1 MSTELIVVAVLA
13 VLAGAAIG
21 WLAAVA
27 RTRAAVEGRLQELA
41 AARAAAESAAAE
53 LRRQVD
59 VLRGELAQ
67 NQQQLQREQ
76 TARASAETALAK
88 SQDNLT
94 EQKKSFDESRA
105 RLVETFEALAAQT
118 LGKSNVQFLEL
129 ARATFETLQ
138 KEAAGDLSQR
148 QTAISGMVE
157 PMKQALEALRQ
168 HVAQVESS
176 RQKAYGELSAQVQ
189 QLNESSRAL
198 REETGSL
205 VTSLRQPQIKGK
217 WGELTLRRAAELTGM
232 SPHCDF
238 EEQVSAEGEAG
249 RLRPDM
255 VVRLPGGGSIIVD
268 AKVPLHAFLAAVQ
281 AKTADEYRAAMGE
294 HARLVKKHIQDL
306 AAKKY
311 PEQFEESVRFVVLFL
326 PGESFFSAAVEQDRE
341 LLEYANDRKVILSS
355 PTTFLALLHA
365 VAQGWHQEK
374 LTQSVRE
381 TERRGKDLY
390 ERLLKFLEYLDDVRV
405 GLDRANA
412 SYNKAVGSL
421 ESRLL
426 PAARRFQ
433 ALAAPGGEEVPALA
447 PIETLPRQI
456 SVPQEN
462 EEEGA

>member
-1 MSTELIVVAVLA
+1 MNFSLIALGVLA
-13 VLAGAAIG
+13 ALAGAAIG
-21 WLAAVA
+21 WLLAVA
-27 RTRAAVEGRLQELA
+27 RTRGGVELRLQELTG
-41 AARAAAESAAAE
+41 ARAAAESAATE
-53 LRRQVD
+53 LRRQVET
-59 VLRGELAQ
+59 LRAELAGL
-67 NQQQLQREQ
+67 QQQVQSERA
-76 TARASAETALAK
+76 ARASAETAQAKAQENLA
-88 SQDNLT
+88 
-94 EQKKSFDESRA
+94 EQKRQFEEARA
-105 RLVETFEALAAQT
+105 KLVETFEAAASQVLAE
-118 LGKSNVQFLEL
+118 SNSRFLEL
-129 ARATFETLQ
+129 ARTRLETLQ
-138 KEAAGDLSQR
+138 KEAAGDLSLR
-148 QTAISGMVE
+148 QTAIAGIVE
-157 PMKQALEALRQ
+157 PMKQALESLRQ

-189 QLNESSRAL
+189 QLNENSRAL

-238 EEQVSAEGEAG
+238 AEQVSAEGEEG

-255 VVRLPGGGSIIVD
+255 VVHLPGGGNIIVD

-306 AAKKY
+306 AGKKY
-311 PEQFEESVRFVVLFL
+311 AEQFEDSLRFVVLFL

-341 LLEYANDRKVILSS
+341 LLEYANDRRVILSS

-365 VAQGWHQEK
+365 VAQGWQQEK
-374 LTQSVRE
+374 LAENARE
-381 TERRGKDLY
+381 IADRGKDLH

-405 GLDRANA
+405 GLDRAST

-433 ALAAPGGEEVPALA
+433 ALAAPGGEEVPPLA

-462 EEEGA
+462 EE

>member
-1 MSTELIVVAVLA
+1 MNSAVIVVALVA
-13 VLAGAAIG
+13 ALAGAAIG
-21 WLAAVA
+21 WLAAVG
-27 RTRAAVEGRLQELA
+27 RTRTAVDTRLQELTGG
-41 AARAAAESAAAE
+41 RAAAESAAGE

-59 VLRGELAQ
+59 GLRGELAQ
-67 NQQQLQREQ
+67 SQQQLQREQ
-76 TARASAETALAK
+76 AARASAETAHAK
-88 SQDNLT
+88 AQENLV
-94 EQKKSFDESRA
+94 EQKRLFEEARA
-105 RLVETFEALAAQT
+105 KLVETFQAAASQVLAENN
-118 LGKSNVQFLEL
+118 SRFLEL
-129 ARATFETLQ
+129 ARTRLDTLQ

-148 QTAISGMVE
+148 QTAIAGLVE
-157 PMKQALEALRQ
+157 PMKQALETLRQ
-168 HVAQVESS
+168 HVTQVENS

-189 QLNESSRAL
+189 QLSDTSRAL

-238 EEQVSAEGEAG
+238 EEQVSAQGEEG

-255 VVRLPGGGSIIVD
+255 VVHLPGGGSIIVD
-268 AKVPLHAFLAAVQ
+268 AKVPLHAFLAAIQ
-281 AKTADEYRAAMGE
+281 AKTADEYRTAMGE

-306 AAKKY
+306 ASKKY
-311 PEQFEESVRFVVLFL
+311 PAQFEETVRFVVLFL

-365 VAQGWHQEK
+365 VAQGWQQEK
-374 LTQSVRE
+374 LAENARE
-381 TERRGKDLY
+381 IADRGKDLH

-426 PAARRFQ
+426 PAARKFQ
-433 ALAAPGGEEVPALA
+433 ALAAPGGDEVPSLT
-447 PIETLPRQI
+447 PMETLPRQI
-456 SVPQEN
+456 SVPQET
-462 EEEGA
+462 EE

>member
-1 MSTELIVVAVLA
+1 MNPGLIIAVVLA
-13 VLAGAAIG
+13 ALAGVAIG

-27 RTRAAVEGRLQELA
+27 RTRTAVEGRLQELTG
-41 AARAAAESAAAE
+41 ARAGAESAASE
-53 LRRQVD
+53 LRRQID
-59 VLRGELAQ
+59 GLRGELTQAQ
-67 NQQQLQREQ
+67 LQLQREQ
-76 TARASAETALAK
+76 TGRASADTALLK
-88 SQDNLT
+88 SQENLI
-94 EQKKSFDESRA
+94 EQKKSFDEGRA
-105 RLVETFEALAAQT
+105 RLVETFEALAAQA
-118 LGKSNVQFLEL
+118 LGKSNAQFLEL
-129 ARATFETLQ
+129 ARATFQSLQ
-138 KEAAGDLSQR
+138 RESAGDLSQR
-148 QTAISGMVE
+148 QTAIAGMVE
-157 PMKQALEALRQ
+157 PMKQALESLRQ
-168 HVAQVESS
+168 HVAQVENS

-189 QLNESSRAL
+189 QLNENSRAL

-238 EEQVSAEGEAG
+238 QEQVSAEGAEG

-255 VVRLPGGGSIIVD
+255 VVQLPGGGSIIVD

-306 AAKKY
+306 AGKKY
-311 PEQFEESVRFVVLFL
+311 AEQFEESVRFVVLFL

-341 LLEYANDRKVILSS
+341 LLEYANDRKVILAS

-365 VAQGWHQEK
+365 VAQGWQQER
-374 LTQSVRE
+374 LAEDARE
-381 TERRGKDLY
+381 IADRGKDLH

-405 GLDRANA
+405 GLDRASA

-426 PAARRFQ
+426 PAARKFQ
-433 ALAAPGGEEVPALA
+433 ALAAPGGEEVPSLA
-447 PIETLPRQI
+447 PIETLPRPI
-456 SVPQEN
+456 SVPQEPG
-462 EEEGA
+462 E

>member
-1 MSTELIVVAVLA
+1 MNPALIAAALLA
-13 VLAGAAIG
+13 ALAGAVIG

-27 RTRAAVEGRLQELA
+27 RTRAAVDARLQELTGG
-41 AARAAAESAAAE
+41 RASAESAASE

-59 VLRGELAQ
+59 ALRGELAQ
-67 NQQQLQREQ
+67 SQQQLQREQ
-76 TARASAETALAK
+76 AARASAETAHAK
-88 SQDNLT
+88 AQENLV
-94 EQKKSFDESRA
+94 EQKRLFEEARA
-105 RLVETFEALAAQT
+105 KLVETFQAAASQVLAENN
-118 LGKSNVQFLEL
+118 SRFLEL
-129 ARATFETLQ
+129 ARTRLDTLQ

-148 QTAISGMVE
+148 QTAIAGLVE
-157 PMKQALEALRQ
+157 PMKQALETLRQ
-168 HVAQVESS
+168 HVTQVENS

-189 QLNESSRAL
+189 QLSDTSRAL

-238 EEQVSAEGEAG
+238 EEQVSAQGEEG

-255 VVRLPGGGSIIVD
+255 VVHLPGGGSIIVD
-268 AKVPLHAFLAAVQ
+268 AKVPLHAFLAAIQ
-281 AKTADEYRAAMGE
+281 AKTADEYRTAMGE

-306 AAKKY
+306 ASKKY
-311 PEQFEESVRFVVLFL
+311 PAQFEETVRFVVLFL

-365 VAQGWHQEK
+365 VAQGWQQEK
-374 LTQSVRE
+374 LAENARE
-381 TERRGKDLY
+381 IADRGKDLH

-426 PAARRFQ
+426 PAARKFQ
-433 ALAAPGGEEVPALA
+433 ALAAPGGDEVPSLT
-447 PIETLPRQI
+447 PMETLPRQI
-456 SVPQEN
+456 SVSQET
-462 EEEGA
+462 EE

>member
-1 MSTELIVVAVLA
+1 MNSAVIVVALVA
-13 VLAGAAIG
+13 ALAGAVIG

-27 RTRAAVEGRLQELA
+27 RTRAAVDARLQELTGG
-41 AARAAAESAAAE
+41 RASAESAASE

-59 VLRGELAQ
+59 ALRGELAQ
-67 NQQQLQREQ
+67 SQQQLQREQ
-76 TARASAETALAK
+76 AARASAETAHAK
-88 SQDNLT
+88 AQENLV
-94 EQKKSFDESRA
+94 EQKRLFEEARA
-105 RLVETFEALAAQT
+105 KLVETFQAAASQVLAENN
-118 LGKSNVQFLEL
+118 SRFLEL
-129 ARATFETLQ
+129 ARTRLDTLQ

-148 QTAISGMVE
+148 QTAIAGLVE
-157 PMKQALEALRQ
+157 PMKQALETLRQ
-168 HVAQVESS
+168 HVTQVENS

-189 QLNESSRAL
+189 QLSDTSRAL

-238 EEQVSAEGEAG
+238 EEQVSAQGEEG

-255 VVRLPGGGSIIVD
+255 VVHLPGGGSIIVD
-268 AKVPLHAFLAAVQ
+268 AKVPLHAFLAAIQ
-281 AKTADEYRAAMGE
+281 AKTADEYRTAMGE

-306 AAKKY
+306 ASKKY
-311 PEQFEESVRFVVLFL
+311 PAQFEETVRFVVLFL

-365 VAQGWHQEK
+365 VAQGWQQEK
-374 LTQSVRE
+374 LAENARE
-381 TERRGKDLY
+381 IADRGKDLH

-426 PAARRFQ
+426 PAARKFQ
-433 ALAAPGGEEVPALA
+433 ALAAPGGDEVPSLT
-447 PIETLPRQI
+447 PMETLPRQI
-456 SVPQEN
+456 SVPQET
-462 EEEGA
+462 EE

>member
-1 MSTELIVVAVLA
+1 MSLAMLA
-13 VLAGAAIG
+13 VILVASLAGAAIG
-21 WLAAVA
+21 WLLALA

-41 AARAAAESAAAE
+41 AARAGAESAVAE

-59 VLRGELAQ
+59 GLRGELSQ
-67 NQQQLQREQ
+67 SQQQLQREQ
-76 TARASAETALAK
+76 AARASAETAHAKAQENLA
-88 SQDNLT
+88 
-94 EQKKSFDESRA
+94 EQKRQFEEARA
-105 RLVETFEALAAQT
+105 KLVETFQAAASQVLAENN
-118 LGKSNVQFLEL
+118 SRFLEL
-129 ARATFETLQ
+129 ARTRLDSLQ

-148 QTAISGMVE
+148 QTAISGIVE
-157 PMKQALEALRQ
+157 PMKQALESLRQ

-189 QLNESSRAL
+189 QLSETGRAL

-238 EEQVSAEGEAG
+238 EEQVSAEGEEG

-255 VVRLPGGGSIIVD
+255 VVHVPGGGKIIVD
-268 AKVPLHAFLAAVQ
+268 AKVPLHAFLTAVQ
-281 AKTADEYRAAMGE
+281 AKTADDYRAAMGE

-306 AAKKY
+306 SGKKY
-311 PEQFEESVRFVVLFL
+311 AEQFEEAVRFVVLFL

-341 LLEYANDRKVILSS
+341 LLEYANDRKVILAS

-365 VAQGWHQEK
+365 VAQGWQQEK
-374 LTQSVRE
+374 LAENARE
-381 TERRGKDLY
+381 IAERGKDLH
-390 ERLLKFLEYLDDVRV
+390 ERLLKFLEYLEDVRA

-412 SYNKAVGSL
+412 AYNKAVGSL

-426 PAARRFQ
+426 PAARKFQ
-433 ALAAPGGEEVPALA
+433 ALAAPGSEEVPALA
-447 PIETLPRQI
+447 PVETLPRQI
-456 SVPQEN
+456 SVPQET
-462 EEEGA
+462 EE

>member
-1 MSTELIVVAVLA
+1 MNSAVIVVALVA
-13 VLAGAAIG
+13 ARAGAVIG

-27 RTRAAVEGRLQELA
+27 RTRAAVDARLQELTGG
-41 AARAAAESAAAE
+41 RASAESAASE

-59 VLRGELAQ
+59 ALRGELAQ
-67 NQQQLQREQ
+67 SQQQLQREQ
-76 TARASAETALAK
+76 AARASAETAHAK
-88 SQDNLT
+88 AQENLV
-94 EQKKSFDESRA
+94 EQKRLFEEARA
-105 RLVETFEALAAQT
+105 KLVETFQAAASQVLAENN
-118 LGKSNVQFLEL
+118 SRFLEL
-129 ARATFETLQ
+129 ARTRLDTLQ

-148 QTAISGMVE
+148 QTAIAGLVE
-157 PMKQALEALRQ
+157 PMKQALETLRQ
-168 HVAQVESS
+168 HVTQVENS

-189 QLNESSRAL
+189 QLSDTSRAL

-238 EEQVSAEGEAG
+238 EEQVSAQGEEG

-255 VVRLPGGGSIIVD
+255 VVHLPGGGSIIVD
-268 AKVPLHAFLAAVQ
+268 AKVPLHAFLAAIQ
-281 AKTADEYRAAMGE
+281 AKTADEYRTAMGE

-306 AAKKY
+306 ASKKY
-311 PEQFEESVRFVVLFL
+311 PAQFEETVRFVVLFL

-365 VAQGWHQEK
+365 VAQGWQQEK
-374 LTQSVRE
+374 LAENARE
-381 TERRGKDLY
+381 IADRGKDLH

-426 PAARRFQ
+426 PAARKFQ
-433 ALAAPGGEEVPALA
+433 ALAAPGGDEVPSLT
-447 PIETLPRQI
+447 PMETLPRQI
-456 SVPQEN
+456 SVPQET
-462 EEEGA
+462 EE

>member
-1 MSTELIVVAVLA
+1 MNSAVIVVALVA
-13 VLAGAAIG
+13 ALAGAAIG
-21 WLAAVA
+21 WLAAVG
-27 RTRAAVEGRLQELA
+27 RTRTAVDTRLQELTGG
-41 AARAAAESAAAE
+41 RAAAESAAGE

-59 VLRGELAQ
+59 GLRGELAQ
-67 NQQQLQREQ
+67 SQQQLQREQ
-76 TARASAETALAK
+76 AARASAETAHAK
-88 SQDNLT
+88 AQENLV
-94 EQKKSFDESRA
+94 EQKRLFEEARA
-105 RLVETFEALAAQT
+105 KLVETFQAAASQVLAENN
-118 LGKSNVQFLEL
+118 SRFLEL
-129 ARATFETLQ
+129 ARTRLDTLQ

-148 QTAISGMVE
+148 QTAIAGLVE
-157 PMKQALEALRQ
+157 PMKQALETLRQ
-168 HVAQVESS
+168 HVTQVENS

-189 QLNESSRAL
+189 QLSDTSRAL

-238 EEQVSAEGEAG
+238 EEQVSTQGEEG

-255 VVRLPGGGSIIVD
+255 VVHVPGGGSIIVD

-281 AKTADEYRAAMGE
+281 AKTADDYRTAMGE

-306 AAKKY
+306 ASKKY
-311 PEQFEESVRFVVLFL
+311 PAQFEETVRFVVLFL

-365 VAQGWHQEK
+365 VAQGWQQEK
-374 LTQSVRE
+374 LAENARE
-381 TERRGKDLY
+381 IADRGKDLH

-426 PAARRFQ
+426 PAARKFQ
-433 ALAAPGGEEVPALA
+433 ALAAPGGEEVPSLA

-456 SVPQEN
+456 SVPQES
-462 EEEGA
+462 EE

>member
-1 MSTELIVVAVLA
+1 L
-13 VLAGAAIG
+13 
-21 WLAAVA
+21 A
-27 RTRAAVEGRLQELA
+27 RTRL
-41 AARAAAESAAAE
+41 
-53 LRRQVD
+53 D
-59 VLRGELAQ
+59 
-67 NQQQLQREQ
+67 
-76 TARASAETALAK
+76 
-88 SQDNLT
+88 
-94 EQKKSFDESRA
+94 
-105 RLVETFEALAAQT
+105 
-118 LGKSNVQFLEL
+118 
-129 ARATFETLQ
+129 TLQ

-148 QTAISGMVE
+148 QTAIAGLVE
-157 PMKQALEALRQ
+157 PMKQALETLRQ
-168 HVAQVESS
+168 HVAQVENS

-189 QLNESSRAL
+189 QLSDTSRAL

-238 EEQVSAEGEAG
+238 EEQVSAQGEEG

-255 VVRLPGGGSIIVD
+255 VVHLPGGGSIIVD
-268 AKVPLHAFLAAVQ
+268 AKVPLHAFLAAIQ
-281 AKTADEYRAAMGE
+281 AKTADEYRTAMGE

-306 AAKKY
+306 ASKKY
-311 PEQFEESVRFVVLFL
+311 PAQFEETVRFVVLFL

-365 VAQGWHQEK
+365 VAQGWQQEK
-374 LTQSVRE
+374 LAENARE
-381 TERRGKDLY
+381 IADRGKDLH

-426 PAARRFQ
+426 PAARKFQ
-433 ALAAPGGEEVPALA
+433 ALAAPGGDEVPSLT
-447 PIETLPRQI
+447 PMETLPRQI
-456 SVPQEN
+456 SVPQET
-462 EEEGA
+462 EE

>member
-1 MSTELIVVAVLA
+1 MNSAVIVVALVA
-13 VLAGAAIG
+13 ALAGAAIG
-21 WLAAVA
+21 WLAAVG
-27 RTRAAVEGRLQELA
+27 RTRTAVDTRLQELTGG
-41 AARAAAESAAAE
+41 RAAAESAAGE

-59 VLRGELAQ
+59 GLRGELAQ
-67 NQQQLQREQ
+67 SQQQLQREQ
-76 TARASAETALAK
+76 AARASAETAHAK
-88 SQDNLT
+88 AQENLV
-94 EQKKSFDESRA
+94 EQKRLFEEARA
-105 RLVETFEALAAQT
+105 KLVETFQAAASQVLAENN
-118 LGKSNVQFLEL
+118 SRFLEL
-129 ARATFETLQ
+129 ARTRLDTLQ

-148 QTAISGMVE
+148 QTAIAGLVE
-157 PMKQALEALRQ
+157 PMKQALETLRQ
-168 HVAQVESS
+168 HVTQVENS

-189 QLNESSRAL
+189 QLSDTSRAL

-238 EEQVSAEGEAG
+238 EEQVSTQGEEG

-255 VVRLPGGGSIIVD
+255 VVHVPGGGSIIVD

-281 AKTADEYRAAMGE
+281 AKTADDYRTAMGE

-306 AAKKY
+306 ASKKY
-311 PEQFEESVRFVVLFL
+311 PAQFEETVRFVVLFL

-365 VAQGWHQEK
+365 VAQGWQQEK
-374 LTQSVRE
+374 LAENARE
-381 TERRGKDLY
+381 IADRGKDLH

-426 PAARRFQ
+426 PAARKFQ
-433 ALAAPGGEEVPALA
+433 ALAAPGGDEVPSLT
-447 PIETLPRQI
+447 PMETLPRQI
-456 SVPQEN
+456 SVPQET
-462 EEEGA
+462 EE

>member
-1 MSTELIVVAVLA
+1 MNSAVIVVALVA
-13 VLAGAAIG
+13 ALAGAVIG

-27 RTRAAVEGRLQELA
+27 RTRAAVDARLQELTGG
-41 AARAAAESAAAE
+41 RAAAESAAGE

-59 VLRGELAQ
+59 GLRGELAQ
-67 NQQQLQREQ
+67 SQQQLQREQ
-76 TARASAETALAK
+76 AARASAETAHAK
-88 SQDNLT
+88 AQENLV
-94 EQKKSFDESRA
+94 EQKRLFEEARA
-105 RLVETFEALAAQT
+105 KLVETFQAAASQVLAENN
-118 LGKSNVQFLEL
+118 SRFLEL
-129 ARATFETLQ
+129 ARTRLDTLQ

-148 QTAISGMVE
+148 QTAIAGLVE
-157 PMKQALEALRQ
+157 PMKQALETLRQ
-168 HVAQVESS
+168 HVTQVENS

-189 QLNESSRAL
+189 QLSDTSRAL

-238 EEQVSAEGEAG
+238 EEQVSAQGEEG

-255 VVRLPGGGSIIVD
+255 VVHLPGGGSIIVD
-268 AKVPLHAFLAAVQ
+268 AKVPLHAFLAAIQ
-281 AKTADEYRAAMGE
+281 AKTADEYRTAMGE

-306 AAKKY
+306 ASKKY
-311 PEQFEESVRFVVLFL
+311 PAQFEETVRFVVLFL

-365 VAQGWHQEK
+365 VAQGWQQEK
-374 LTQSVRE
+374 LAENARE
-381 TERRGKDLY
+381 IADRGKDLH

-426 PAARRFQ
+426 PAARKFQ
-433 ALAAPGGEEVPALA
+433 ALAAPGGDEVPSLT
-447 PIETLPRQI
+447 PMETLPRQI
-456 SVPQEN
+456 SVPQET
-462 EEEGA
+462 EE